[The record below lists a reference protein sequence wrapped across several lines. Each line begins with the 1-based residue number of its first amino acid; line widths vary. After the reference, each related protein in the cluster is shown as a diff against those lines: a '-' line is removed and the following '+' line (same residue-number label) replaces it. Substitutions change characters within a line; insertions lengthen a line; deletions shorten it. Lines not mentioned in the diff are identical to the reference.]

1 MQTLDFPGRL
11 IRSVLHGV
19 KQIAQ
24 SSVGQDDA
32 FLYTARTDPASGVD
46 GMKQIAQS
54 SIGQDDDF
62 CQLPPSKR
70 FIWSPGLYVHGV
82 TLAFLSV

>member
-1 MQTLDFPGRL
+1 M
-11 IRSVLHGV
+11 

-32 FLYTARTDPASGVD
+32 FLSTARTDPASGVD

-54 SIGQDDDF
+54 LIGQDDDF
-62 CQLPPSKR
+62 CRLPKQAIHLES
-70 FIWSPGLYVHGV
+70 GLSVHGV
-82 TLAFLSV
+82 KLAYNPL